1 MNALSPITSSASAS
15 AVTCAETRIAAYDWQ
30 ELAGQ
35 LSSHGCAVLPKLLSP
50 QECRTIAALY
60 PDESHFRSHI
70 HMARH
75 GFGKGEYRYFKYP
88 LPNLVD
94 SLRTALY
101 PHLASVAND
110 WNSRMGIG
118 ERYPD
123 DHASFLKRCHDA
135 GQTRPTPL
143 LLQYVP
149 GDFNCLHQDLYG
161 DLAFPIQVAILLS
174 EPGKD
179 FTGGEF
185 VLTEQ
190 RPRMQSRVEVVPLRQ
205 GDGVAFAVHNR
216 PVQGSKGNYR
226 VNLRHGVSRVR
237 SGMRHTVGII
247 FHDAT

>member
-1 MNALSPITSSASAS
+1 MKARLSVISSASVVNPTEARV
-15 AVTCAETRIAAYDWQ
+15 AGYDWPA
-30 ELAGQ
+30 LAHE
-35 LSSHGCAVLPKLLSP
+35 LSSHGCAVLTKLLSP
-50 QECRTIAALY
+50 EECRTVAALC
-60 PDESHFRSHI
+60 PHESHFRSHV

-88 LPNLVD
+88 LPDLLGG
-94 SLRTALY
+94 LRTALY
-101 PHLASVAND
+101 PHLAIVAND
-110 WNSRMGIG
+110 WNARMGIS

-123 DHASFLKRCHDA
+123 VHASFLKRCRDA

-143 LLQYVP
+143 LLQYVA

-174 EPGKD
+174 EPERD

-190 RPRMQSRVEVVPLRQ
+190 RPRMQSRAEVVPLAQ
-205 GDGVAFAVHNR
+205 GDAVAFAVHNR

-247 FHDAT
+247 FHDAR

>member
-1 MNALSPITSSASAS
+1 VKSRSSIISSCAPVSPARAR
-15 AVTCAETRIAAYDWQ
+15 VAAYDWQ
-30 ELAGQ
+30 TLAIELDNY
-35 LSSHGCAVLPKLLSP
+35 GCAVLTKLLTP
-50 QECRTIAALY
+50 VECRTIAALY
-60 PDESHFRSHI
+60 ADESCFRSHV

-88 LPNLVD
+88 LPDLLGG
-94 SLRTALY
+94 LRTALY
-101 PHLASVAND
+101 PHLAGVANK
-110 WNSRMGIG
+110 WNSRMGID
-118 ERYPD
+118 ERYPG
-123 DHASFLKRCHDA
+123 DHASFLKQCHDA

-161 DLAFPIQVAILLS
+161 DLAFPIQVTILLS
-174 EPGKD
+174 EPDVD

-190 RPRMQSRVEVVPLRQ
+190 RPHMQSRAEVVPLWQ
-205 GDGVAFAVHNR
+205 GDAVAFAVHNR
-216 PVQGSKGNYR
+216 PVRGSKGDYR

-237 SGMRHTVGII
+237 TGMRHTVGII

>member
-1 MNALSPITSSASAS
+1 MSVRSPIFPSGS
-15 AVTCAETRIAAYDWQ
+15 AVPHPDARVAGYDWQ
-30 ELAGQ
+30 APAGELD
-35 LSSHGCAVLPKLLSP
+35 SYGCAVLPNLLSP
-50 QECRTIAALY
+50 EECRTIAHLY
-60 PDESHFRSHI
+60 PDESRFRSHI

-88 LPNLVD
+88 LPEIID
-94 SLRTALY
+94 GLRTALY
-101 PHLASVAND
+101 PHLAQVANA
-110 WNSRMGIG
+110 WNGRMGID
-118 ERYPD
+118 ERYPEK
-123 DHASFLKRCHDA
+123 HALFLKRCHDA

-149 GDFNCLHQDLYG
+149 GDYNCLHQDLYG

-190 RPRMQSRVEVVPLRQ
+190 RPRMQSRAEVVPLRQ
-205 GDGVAFAVHNR
+205 GDAAVFAVHNR
-216 PVQGSKGNYR
+216 PVKGSKGNYR

-247 FHDAT
+247 FHDAA

>member
-1 MNALSPITSSASAS
+1 MSARPSRTASAS
-15 AVTCAETRIAAYDWQ
+15 AVSFAEARVTAYDWGA
-30 ELAGQ
+30 LAGD
-35 LSSHGCAVLPKLLSP
+35 LDTYGCAILPKLLSAE
-50 QECRTIAALY
+50 ECRSIAELY

-88 LPNLVD
+88 LPDLLGD
-94 SLRTALY
+94 LRTALY
-101 PHLASVAND
+101 PRLAGVANE
-110 WNSRMGIG
+110 WNARMGIDR
-118 ERYPD
+118 RYPGN
-123 DHASFLKRCHDA
+123 HVAFLKQCRDA
-135 GQTRPTPL
+135 GQARPTPL
-143 LLQYVP
+143 LLQYVS

-174 EPGKD
+174 EPRVD

-190 RPRMQSRVEVVPLRQ
+190 RPRMQSRAEVVPLRQ
-205 GDGVAFAVHNR
+205 GDAVAFAVHNR

>member
-1 MNALSPITSSASAS
+1 MNSHVSTISPAS
-15 AVTCAETRIAAYDWQ
+15 AVASAEARVAAYDWKA
-30 ELAGQ
+30 LAGE
-35 LSSHGCAVLPKLLSP
+35 LDSFGCAVLAKLLAP
-50 QECRTIAALY
+50 EECRAIAGLY

-70 HMARH
+70 VMARH

-88 LPNLVD
+88 LPDLLGG
-94 SLRTALY
+94 LRTALY
-101 PHLASVAND
+101 PRLADVANE
-110 WNSRMGIG
+110 WNVRMGID

-123 DHASFLKRCHDA
+123 EHASFLKQCHAA
-135 GQTRPTPL
+135 GQMRPTPL

-174 EPGKD
+174 ETGRD

-185 VLTEQ
+185 ALTEQ

-205 GDGVAFAVHNR
+205 GDAVAFAVHNR
-216 PVQGSKGNYR
+216 PVRGSKGNYR

-237 SGMRHTVGII
+237 SGMRHTAGII
-247 FHDAT
+247 FHDAR

>member
-1 MNALSPITSSASAS
+1 MNSHVSTVSPAS
-15 AVTCAETRIAAYDWQ
+15 AVASAEAWVAAYDWKA
-30 ELAGQ
+30 LAGE
-35 LSSHGCAVLPKLLSP
+35 LDSFGCAVLTKLLAP
-50 QECRTIAALY
+50 EECRAIAGLY
-60 PDESHFRSHI
+60 PDESHFRSHVI
-70 HMARH
+70 MARH

-88 LPNLVD
+88 LPDLLGG
-94 SLRTALY
+94 LRTALY
-101 PHLASVAND
+101 PRLADVANE
-110 WNSRMGIG
+110 WNARMGID

-123 DHASFLKRCHDA
+123 EHASFLKQCHAA
-135 GQTRPTPL
+135 GQVRPTPL

-174 EPGKD
+174 EPGRD

-185 VLTEQ
+185 ALTEQ

-205 GDGVAFAVHNR
+205 GDAVAFAVHNR
-216 PVQGSKGNYR
+216 PVRGSKGNYR

-247 FHDAT
+247 FHDAR

>member
-1 MNALSPITSSASAS
+1 MKPNASAPS
-15 AVTCAETRIAAYDWQ
+15 SPCAVAAAEARIASYDWTSAAAD
-30 ELAGQ
+30 LDAY
-35 LSSHGCAVLPKLLSP
+35 GCTVLTKLLSP
-50 QECRTIAALY
+50 EESRAVAALY

-88 LPNLVD
+88 LPELLGG
-94 SLRTALY
+94 LRTALY
-101 PHLASVAND
+101 PQLAGVANA
-110 WNSRMGIG
+110 WNERMGLD
-118 ERYPD
+118 ERYPA
-123 DHASFLKRCHDA
+123 DHGSFLKRCHKA

-143 LLQYVP
+143 LLQYVA

-161 DLAFPIQVAILLS
+161 ALAFPIQVAILLS
-174 EPGKD
+174 QPGND
-179 FTGGEF
+179 FVGGEF

-190 RPRMQSRVEVVPLRQ
+190 RPRMQSRAEVVPLAQ
-205 GDGVAFAVHNR
+205 GDAVIFAVHNR

>member
-1 MNALSPITSSASAS
+1 ML
-15 AVTCAETRIAAYDWQ
+15 Q
-30 ELAGQ
+30 
-35 LSSHGCAVLPKLLSP
+35 KLLVP
-50 QECRTIAALY
+50 EECRSIAALY

-70 HMARH
+70 VMARH

-88 LPNLVD
+88 LPKLLGG
-94 SLRTALY
+94 LRTALY
-101 PHLASVAND
+101 THLADVAND
-110 WNSRMGIG
+110 WNRRMGID
-118 ERYPD
+118 ERYPN
-123 DHASFLKRCHDA
+123 DHASFLKSCHEV
-135 GQTRPTPL
+135 GQRRPTPL

-174 EPGKD
+174 DPGKD

-190 RPRMQSRVEVVPLRQ
+190 RPRRQSRVEVVPLRQ
-205 GDGVAFAVHNR
+205 GDAVAFAVHNR
-216 PVQGSKGNYR
+216 PVKGSKGNYR
-226 VNLRHGVSRVR
+226 VTLRHGVSRVR